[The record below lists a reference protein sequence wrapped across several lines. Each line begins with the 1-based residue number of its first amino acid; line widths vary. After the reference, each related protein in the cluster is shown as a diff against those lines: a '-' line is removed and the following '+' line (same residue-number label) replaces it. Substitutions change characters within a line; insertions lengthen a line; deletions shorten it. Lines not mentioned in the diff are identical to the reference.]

1 MARSDRIAQAIRRE
15 VSLIIHDELRDP
27 RLGFVTVMQ
36 VKVTDDLREARISF
50 SVLGN
55 DEERKKTA
63 QALDSASGFVRKLI
77 GERIPLR
84 FVPEI
89 SFKEDRSSE
98 YAAKIE
104 EVLNQIKGLEV
115 NQAGSFVAGQGEIK
129 KPRKAGRS
137 GPKKAGRGNK
147 KK

>member
-1 MARSDRIAQAIRRE
+1 MARSDRVAEAIRKE

-27 RLGFVTVMQ
+27 RLGFVTIVQ
-36 VKVTDDLREARISF
+36 VKVTDDLREARIFF

-63 QALDSASGFVRKLI
+63 QALDSAAGFIRKLV
-77 GERIPLR
+77 GERILLR

-104 EVLNQIKGLEV
+104 EVLN
-115 NQAGSFVAGQGEIK
+115 EIK
-129 KPRKAGRS
+129 ELKTEKPKEGKRS
-137 GPKKAGRGNK
+137 ELKKRSRRNK

>member
-1 MARSDRIAQAIRRE
+1 MARSDRVAQAIRRE

-36 VKVTDDLREARISF
+36 VKVTDDLREAMIFF

-55 DEERKKTA
+55 DEERKKTS
-63 QALDSASGFVRKLI
+63 QALDSAAGFIRKLI
-77 GERIPLR
+77 GERMPLR

-104 EVLNQIKGLEV
+104 EVLNQIKELKV
-115 NQAGSFVAGQGEIK
+115 NQPGGSMAGQGDAK

-137 GPKKAGRGNK
+137 GPKKAGRRIK